1 MMNKNMTENKKKVND
16 YIIHRK
22 EISNLL
28 FNMGEGISTHSL
40 SMWLKSKTNDEW
52 VVMPKAFCVMTVT
65 FFEEKAEAN
74 SKTFSFSKEVIQEL
88 KELKQYL

>member
-1 MMNKNMTENKKKVND
+1 MTENKKKVND
-16 YIIHRK
+16 YIIPRT

-28 FNMGEGISTHSL
+28 FNMGDGISTHEL

-65 FFEEKAEAN
+65 FFEEKAKEN
-74 SKTFSFSKEVIQEL
+74 SGTFLFYEEVIQEL
-88 KELKQYL
+88 KELKKYL